1 VKITRTTT
9 VTRIQTQN
17 DVIAILLESSIKS
30 GETLEM
36 VGTKMGKL
44 AKIGQYKFALSY

>member
-1 VKITRTTT
+1 MTRTIT

-17 DVIAILLESSIKS
+17 DVNAILLEFSARK
-30 GETLEM
+30 GETLKR

-44 AKIGQYKFALSY
+44 AKIGQYKIALSY